1 MFIPDGPEVTYG
13 QLQQQIEA
21 VTAALREGGVQAGEP
36 IAIVLPNNLEFL
48 VAFLATTWA
57 RAVAAPLNPGY
68 KVEEFRFYL
77 EDAGAKAVIVPPG
90 DHPAREAARQLQI
103 PIWECGLDAQG
114 QVFVQRQTGQASAE
128 SRPIAADAPSDVALF
143 LHTSGTTSRPKG
155 VPLTHGNLMA
165 SIANIAATISSRRAT
180 AA

>member
-1 MFIPDGPEVTYG
+1 
-13 QLQQQIEA
+13 A
-21 VTAALREGGVQAGEP
+21 VRAALREGGLQAGQP
-36 IAIVLPNNLEFL
+36 IAIVLPNTLEFL

-57 RAVAAPLNPGY
+57 RAVAAPLNPAY

-77 EDAGAKAVIVPPG
+77 EDAGARAVLVSPG

-103 PIWECGLDAQG
+103 PVWECSLDAQR
-114 QVFVQRQTGQASAE
+114 QVDVRRQSGQAAPNLDRSA
-128 SRPIAADAPSDVALF
+128 PTAGDVALF

-165 SIANIAATISSRRAT
+165 SIANIAATYQLT
-180 AA
+180 P